1 MMLLGGG
8 DRFVLKTAT
17 VQNEILDQTSI
28 VLSFGDFCS
37 YMLNRQT
44 RITSC
49 IFLSSISTC
58 NLYRFLLLVTLVTL
72 VVGNQLQ
79 HVSNTEAVIIIDINI
94 DI

>member
-1 MMLLGGG
+1 
-8 DRFVLKTAT
+8 
-17 VQNEILDQTSI
+17 
-28 VLSFGDFCS
+28 
-37 YMLNRQT
+37 MLNRQT

-72 VVGNQLQ
+72 VTLVVGNQLQ